1 MDFFQKKYLQG
12 RIHLIIVQ
20 ILQSILLLQ
29 KRLGHLETYGVKRE
43 INES

>member
-12 RIHLIIVQ
+12 RIHLII
-20 ILQSILLLQ
+20 LLLQ
-29 KRLGHLETYGVKRE
+29 KRLGHLETYGVNRE